1 MSWRKF
7 VMFTFFLATIL
18 LLQYAQPAAAKKKQ
32 KKSKFKLDKNGWCW
46 MTQVSNDGIGHQL
59 HGMLTLM
66 ALHGVPADKG
76 KKFGY
81 DNWSVCMGCMHVNL
95 FKCN

>member
-1 MSWRKF
+1 
-7 VMFTFFLATIL
+7 MFKFFLATIL
-18 LLQYAQPAAAKKKQ
+18 LLQCAQPAAAKKQ
-32 KKSKFKLDKNGWCW
+32 KKIKYKLDEDGWCW

-66 ALHGVPADKG
+66 SLHGVPADKSSG